1 MGLINLV
8 KNYKK
13 YGRKEFFRKIAESSS
28 RMTPTQQ
35 DKSKMTGEVFILLGI
50 ILGIYMTFKSKTWW
64 LVLILFG
71 SLIVTSVTFLS
82 SINQF
87 QLHKRQDEIMRSFQ
101 NPTKIEAR
109 VFKWTKAK

>member
-1 MGLINLV
+1 MGLIKLI

-13 YGRKEFFRKIAESSS
+13 YGRKEFFRRIAESSS

-35 DKSKMTGEVFILLGI
+35 DKSKLTGETFILLGI

-87 QLHKRQDEIMRSFQ
+87 QLHKRQDEIMKSLS
-101 NPTKIEAR
+101 KIPKIQAR
-109 VFKWTKAK
+109 MFKWQKP